1 MLRAY
6 TTRNIL
12 SRIYLTS
19 YIPIA
24 NIPVVDTE
32 GYWLWNSE
40 NFAAWNL
47 RQPALSGNLTDG
59 GGFPRKPEP
68 ESTGFNWQRNLQPA
82 NARTSR
88 LAESDE
94 NTFSLL
100 RSLVGA
106 RKTRTAP

>member
-1 MLRAY
+1 MFREY
-6 TTRNIL
+6 TTRDIL

-19 YIPIA
+19 YIPID
-24 NIPVVDTE
+24 NIPIVDTE
-32 GYWLWNSE
+32 GYWLWHSE
-40 NFAAWNL
+40 NYAVWNS
-47 RQPALSGNLTDG
+47 RQPEPYGNLTDG
-59 GGFPRKPEP
+59 GGFPPKPEP

-82 NARTSR
+82 NAQTSR
-88 LAESDE
+88 LAESSA